1 MDLVRRDAA
10 PAMRVISHLVLHFI
24 AAFPLPREDV
34 RIPAAYAGAR
44 LATER
49 IAEFYGGRLIYSA
62 AIRGHVADGAA
73 ILDNPHTGTRAN

>member
-1 MDLVRRDAA
+1 MKGRRKRVDGLICSSLPAPMDLVRREAA

-44 LATER
+44 LAVELA
-49 IAEFYGGRLIYSA
+49 AELI
-62 AIRGHVADGAA
+62 DT
-73 ILDNPHTGTRAN
+73 LQ